1 MKNVEKQNKKEEKS
15 KLIINILVFV
25 NSILKLL
32 TMILKII
39 DKISS

>member
-1 MKNVEKQNKKEEKS
+1 MKNVENQNKKEEKN

-32 TMILKII
+32 IMIFEII
-39 DKISS
+39 EKISS

>member
-1 MKNVEKQNKKEEKS
+1 MKNVEKQNKKEEKN

-32 TMILKII
+32 MMIFEII
-39 DKISS
+39 EKISG